1 MTTPS
6 WPTAADRPHVARG
19 GRHARCLLAVVA
31 ALGTAPALAQ
41 APGSGAPGVVTGGSG
56 DVIVGG
62 KPAARAGDTASDGT
76 IVEGSSNVFINGK
89 PAAIGGSRTG
99 CGGVVVGSGSGVFI
113 NGKPVA
119 RTGDSTT
126 NCK

>member
-1 MTTPS
+1 MLSPKDD
-6 WPTAADRPHVARG
+6 WMRN
-19 GRHARCLLAVVA
+19 L
-31 ALGTAPALAQ
+31 PALVLAMVIVTP
-41 APGSGAPGVVTGGSG
+41 AVAETPGAVTGGSQ
-56 DVIVGG
+56 DVMVGG

-99 CGGVVVGSGSGVFI
+99 CGGVVVGGGGSGVFI

-119 RTGDSTT
+119 RSGDATSG
-126 NCK
+126 CK